1 MRVVVRRSGLAGFVS
16 VVLHAALTL
25 ALLLLPLRPESM
37 TAQIDLEMIEQRP
50 PPPPPEEEPEPPP
63 PPPPPPEPEKVR
75 PRIRQRAEPPP
86 EPPPPEPE
94 KPKPKPKPKELP
106 PELPPPPNE
115 TTPPDT
121 PPTEVQPVTGVTDDS
136 VVANS
141 NSGMNVR
148 VGNTT
153 FGNPDDEP
161 FTKPEEVQQITGPT
175 FDLSAYRKTVFDILN
190 REKRY
195 PRKARVLQLQGRCVV
210 NLALNRDGSLA
221 EEPKLLGKGT
231 GHPVLDEECL
241 RMAKSV
247 RYPPIVGEVTELP
260 VRVRQPI
267 EFTILDP

>member
-1 MRVVVRRSGLAGFVS
+1 MADQQLAPVTTSFWTNDEGWQVAWPAAIGLAI
-16 VVLHAALTL
+16 VVHAFAFMG
-25 ALLLLPLRPESM
+25 AAKSPPKKVDPP
-37 TAQIDLEMIEQRP
+37 IEMAIAMP
-50 PPPPPEEEPEPPP
+50 P
-63 PPPPPPEPEKVR
+63 
-75 PRIRQRAEPPP
+75 PPP